1 MRFPFF
7 VTDAAFLALAIISV
21 LLAFIYPNVTTY
33 AFSIIAAA
41 LTVAMIK
48 RSHDALDDFESSL
61 SKIEGL
67 EWKPVF
73 LSAGSVSMRYR
84 GREFTYRSSSGY
96 EKDGAIPVEYSLS
109 TQVRTKKALEVK
121 GTDAPGE
128 PEVSG
133 DKALYAKIRKEII
146 EFDSKYGLSLLRAG
160 DGILS
165 LSVCLAFSRIPL
177 PREQKLAD
185 MTAFVRD
192 YLIFASDAAARIG

>member
-7 VTDAAFLALAIISV
+7 VTDAAFVALALVSV

-48 RSHDALDDFESSL
+48 RSHDALDGFETSL
-61 SKIEGL
+61 SKIKGL
-67 EWKPVF
+67 AWKPVF
-73 LSAGSVSMRYR
+73 LSAGSVAMTYR

-96 EKDGAIPVEYSLS
+96 ERDGAIPVEYSLS
-109 TQVRTKKALEVK
+109 TPVRTKKTLEVK
-121 GTDAPGE
+121 GTDAPGA

-133 DKALYAKIRKEII
+133 DKALFAKIRKETL

-160 DGILS
+160 DGLLS
-165 LSVCLAFSRIPL
+165 LSVCLGFSKIPI
-177 PREQKLAD
+177 PKEQKLAD
-185 MTAFVRD
+185 MTAFISD
-192 YLIFASDAAARIG
+192 YLAFASDVAARLD